1 MKKIYKILKF
11 MEQNRKVFY
20 FFNVKYER
28 GIIAKDKNGNP
39 ILLDGEDLDDLKKF
53 INMDNSSKIQNMLK
67 DLFEKRY
74 ICNSSSL
81 TNDSPYGDLIISPKG
96 FDYLEYLDKNS
107 KKVISDIFKFLC
119 KFMAWLIPTLI
130 SGFSYFF
137 PNETKIQAIVK
148 TELKNINIIENT
160 TNVNMRK

>member
-11 MEQNRKVFY
+11 MKQNRKVFY

-67 DLFEKRY
+67 DLFEKRKRPTCSFVQDSWSVF
-74 ICNSSSL
+74 CNFS
-81 TNDSPYGDLIISPKG
+81 
-96 FDYLEYLDKNS
+96 
-107 KKVISDIFKFLC
+107 
-119 KFMAWLIPTLI
+119 TL
-130 SGFSYFF
+130 
-137 PNETKIQAIVK
+137 KRRA
-148 TELKNINIIENT
+148 
-160 TNVNMRK
+160 